1 MKIRYLLKPPIFEDE
16 DKTRIAGLL
25 HMMLLCLIVF
35 LGAYTLIQILRN
47 ESTDLS
53 SFLTANGT
61 LIGLSAGLLIF
72 MRKGYVR
79 AAGTCFMLFSW
90 INITVQA
97 WLFGGTRD
105 ASFAAYGIVIV
116 ASGLLLDRWLCIG
129 FAALS
134 VIAGW
139 SLAYAETVEIIA
151 FAPDPPYMLWID
163 HSLNF
168 VLLTTVVILIAN
180 SLNAALAR
188 ARRDERELA
197 EKNRELQAIRVSLE
211 DRVAERTQQLAEQ
224 NTQLQQ
230 EIEERQQAQAALQE
244 ALDREHKMLE
254 DVQLNLSLAL
264 PHELRTPLSS
274 ILGLSELLLQ
284 SQSLPTP
291 DKLMKYADGIH
302 QGAVRLQ
309 RLVENTLLY
318 ANLRFLHYAQRDSNH
333 TYREMSHVIK
343 GVIISLAQQCARTA
357 RRQNDLVLGVID
369 DRRIR
374 IVPEHLRK
382 ILMELFDN
390 AFKFSEAG
398 TSVRVTTQ
406 VKGSW
411 YTLHI
416 ADQGRG
422 MTAEQMRAIEGYMQ
436 FERRHYEQQG
446 MGLGL
451 IIAHLLTQL
460 ERGTLTI
467 ESEKGQGTA
476 VHLTFACET
485 EPSVQ

>member
-1 MKIRYLLKPPIFEDE
+1 MNIHYLLKPPIFEGE

-35 LGAYTLIQILRN
+35 LSAYTLIQILRGEN
-47 ESTDLS
+47 TDLS
-53 SFLTANGT
+53 SFLAANGT
-61 LIGLSAGLLIF
+61 LIALSVGLLIF
-72 MRKGYVR
+72 MRRGYVR
-79 AAGTCFMLFSW
+79 AAGVCFMLFSW
-90 INITVQA
+90 IDITAQA

-116 ASGLLLDRWLCIG
+116 ASGLLLGRWLCIS

-139 SLAYAETVEIIA
+139 SLAYAETAEIIG

-168 VLLTTVVILIAN
+168 VLLTTVVVLITN
-180 SLNAALAR
+180 SLNAALER

-197 EKNRELQAIRVSLE
+197 AKNRELQAIRASLE
-211 DRVAERTQQLAEQ
+211 ERVAERTQQLADQ
-224 NTQLQQ
+224 NAQLQQ
-230 EIEERQQAQAALQE
+230 EIDERQQAQAALQE

-254 DVQLNLSLAL
+254 DVRLNLSLAL

-274 ILGLSELLLQ
+274 ILGLSEILLQ
-284 SQSLPTP
+284 SQPLPAP
-291 DKLMKYADGIH
+291 DRIMKYADGIH

-318 ANLRFLHYAQRDSNH
+318 ANLRFLQYAQRESNH
-333 TYREMSHVIK
+333 MHLEMSHAIK

-357 RRQNDLVLGVID
+357 RRHDDLVLGVVD

-374 IVPEHLRK
+374 IIPEHLRK
-382 ILMELFDN
+382 ILTELFDN
-390 AFKFSEAG
+390 AFKFSKAG
-398 TSVRVTTQ
+398 TSVRITTK
-406 VKGSW
+406 VSGPW
-411 YTLHI
+411 YTLNI
-416 ADQGRG
+416 EDQGRG
-422 MTAEQMRAIEGYMQ
+422 MTAEQMRAVEGYMQ
-436 FERRHYEQQG
+436 FERRLYEQQG

-451 IIAHLLTQL
+451 IIASLLTQL

-467 ESEKGQGTA
+467 ESEKGQGTV